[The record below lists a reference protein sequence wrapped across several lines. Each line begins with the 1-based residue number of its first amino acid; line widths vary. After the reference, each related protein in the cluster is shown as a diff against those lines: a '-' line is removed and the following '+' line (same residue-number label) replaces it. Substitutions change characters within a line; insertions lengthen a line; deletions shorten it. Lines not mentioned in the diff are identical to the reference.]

1 MEERISKL
9 EDKNLEMIQVGE
21 ERKLRSK
28 ENDKNLIRT
37 IKLLQVGKFQENGYP
52 RRRRGQGEE
61 SRQFI

>member
-28 ENDKNLIRT
+28 EK
-37 IKLLQVGKFQENGYP
+37 
-52 RRRRGQGEE
+52 
-61 SRQFI
+61 